1 MQHELS
7 LILDNNIKSIVMKTF
22 KTLST
27 IAALLLGFAAISQKV
42 PSQGETVELEEPNT
56 HTEVTAVWGTING
69 DLPNDNPL
77 LDSLIEVNGL
87 IVSRPFSYSRNPEL
101 KSLYEFSCDNCD
113 IQSVL
118 SKLALIGISNAELV
132 AKPSPLTEE
141 TNDYDKV
148 FSTDYALDLIGAK
161 EAWKINTGSRT
172 VKIGISDSNFD
183 LDHEEL
189 VGKYSSVVPSNN
201 SDYLHGTAVATA
213 AAGNTNNS
221 LGKSSIGYNCD
232 LMLYPMSYNSI
243 LQAAYSGVDVINLS
257 WASGCNFNI
266 YQQQA
271 IDEALSTGMIIVAS
285 AGNGSTCGGP
295 SNYVYPASYDGVISV
310 SSIGA
315 NDNHEKTVG
324 NPNTTHQHNDK
335 VDIVAPGYNV
345 PLAFPNNTYGYGNG
359 TSFASPIVT
368 GTIGLMITEEPNLS
382 NCEVDYIL
390 KKSAVNIDSLN
401 TNYQGLLGEGR
412 LDAGS
417 ALNLTREFE
426 LFSLRHE
433 VIKDGGDPQLVING
447 TGTMEYDS
455 LKYTFKDYVFLGTGQ
470 EARVY
475 DVEYQSIYGC
485 KSTAEYIVE
494 ECEFNVF
501 EDSNLVI
508 LPVELIDFTAKPV
521 REKIEIEWITGSEN
535 NNSHFVTDKT
545 YDGRFWYGLTITQGQ
560 GTTSEET
567 TYSELDFNPKVGV
580 QYYRLTQV
588 NYNGDKTIYQPISV
602 NFGAKGNLL
611 TAYPNPSEGDVNIK
625 WTNYAEEIR
634 VYDQAGELV
643 KKIRPS
649 EAETKIELLDLD
661 PGFYIVTALIEGEK
675 LSIKIIVV

>member
-1 MQHELS
+1 
-7 LILDNNIKSIVMKTF
+7 MKTF

-189 VGKYSSVVPSNN
+189 VGKYSAVVPSNN

>member
-1 MQHELS
+1 LQHELS

>member
-1 MQHELS
+1 LQHELS

-417 ALNLTREFE
+417 TLNLTREFE

>member
-1 MQHELS
+1 
-7 LILDNNIKSIVMKTF
+7 MKTF

-101 KSLYEFSCDNCD
+101 KSLYEFSCNNCD

-118 SKLALIGISNAELV
+118 SKLTLIGISNAELV

-189 VGKYSSVVPSNN
+189 VGKYSTVVPSNN